1 MYNINEG
8 NEILLMEK
16 EILPLEKFNEEGIT
30 LNVIPSPRFIDKTLD
45 IEMMCVIF

>member
-1 MYNINEG
+1 MHNINEG
-8 NEILLMEK
+8 NEILSMEK
-16 EILPLEKFNEEGIT
+16 EILSLEKFNEEGIT